1 MPGPGLAWG
10 LGGVFSAF
18 AMPRSKRSWAP
29 GSSLG
34 GLSVMSDDVS
44 DLNEK
49 AREVAN
55 NLGLAMAQWG
65 KVENEIYLLYCGL
78 CLAGGYPNPCS
89 VIYESL
95 IHLDTKMAVV
105 ERLIEF
111 RMTDPAGLAAWTP
124 LDNRL
129 RRKIK
134 NVRNKLAHWRVW
146 TDSERRVAFL
156 GPPLHEPHSQVPA
169 FGTAHGG
176 AMSAKDLENHAVAFA
191 ALADDLREFRVIHAS
206 RSWP

>member
-1 MPGPGLAWG
+1 M
-10 LGGVFSAF
+10 
-18 AMPRSKRSWAP
+18 
-29 GSSLG
+29 
-34 GLSVMSDDVS
+34 
-44 DLNEK
+44 NEK

-111 RMTDPAGLAAWTP
+111 RMTDPAGLAAWTT

-129 RRKIK
+129 RRQDG
-134 NVRNKLAHWRVW
+134 VDPRLA
-146 TDSERRVAFL
+146 
-156 GPPLHEPHSQVPA
+156 G
-169 FGTAHGG
+169 
-176 AMSAKDLENHAVAFA
+176 
-191 ALADDLREFRVIHAS
+191 LADDLREFRVIHAS